1 MKKNKLWDYILSLQ
15 EQYDF
20 DELFLKPEKSLLRL
34 KDSYLT
40 LAYPYEERSLRN
52 QIQELVISLS
62 NRLDPLHPFASG
74 EISEIKSRYV
84 AIIPPITPT
93 SEFILR
99 RVSSA
104 LECTFP
110 GYLALQ
116 NSLGDLFER
125 GDHLVIC
132 GISGAGKTTLLK
144 KIMGDLFINQRVVI
158 LDSYMEWGK
167 LPEKWT
173 LLQESYGFFDGRG
186 VITMGD
192 LFPLALRLSAQRF
205 VLGEVKYK
213 EVEVFKLLRK
223 VGHGSVLTTMHGSER
238 DDLEFRLG
246 NLDRTS
252 CLLVEKNFHC
262 RLLNQLI

>member
-40 LAYPYEERSLRN
+40 LANPYEERSLRN
-52 QIQELVISLS
+52 QVQELVISLS

-104 LECTFP
+104 IDCNFP
-110 GYLALQ
+110 GYSALHG
-116 NSLGDLFER
+116 LIKDHFEK

-132 GISGAGKTTLLK
+132 GTSGAGKTTLLK
-144 KIMGDLFINQRVVI
+144 KIMGDFFKNERVVI
-158 LDSYMEWGK
+158 LDSYMEWSQ

-213 EVEVFKLLRK
+213 EVEVFKLLRR
-223 VGHGSVLTTMHGSER
+223 VGHGSVLTTMHGSELK
-238 DDLEFRLG
+238 DLESRLG
-246 NLDRTS
+246 TLDRTS
-252 CLLVEKNFHC
+252 CLIVERDFAC
-262 RLLNQLI
+262 RLLN